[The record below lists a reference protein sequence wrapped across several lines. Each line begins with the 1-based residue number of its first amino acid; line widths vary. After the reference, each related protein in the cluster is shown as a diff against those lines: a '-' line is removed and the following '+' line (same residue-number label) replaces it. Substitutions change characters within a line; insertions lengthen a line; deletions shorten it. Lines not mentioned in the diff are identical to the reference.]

1 MSTAALSQTL
11 KSITILKLKELEK
24 QRKAYELRKA
34 ETLRYA
40 NLPDVDQ
47 RQRVYHLLLAV
58 EQLDPAP
65 ASDID
70 LCNVRRWLDQSNFDT
85 SVPDTMVDE
94 FEKQLR
100 SQLDIQTRRL
110 DLANLYSQL
119 LTEWLNPINVDES
132 IAVEDD
138 SSLDGSFELV
148 DKDRLKQLVEKFE
161 DVVFSPLDTDEVAI
175 YNYLAALFE
184 GDEPKALLE
193 RLRSQVKLQCD
204 FWLHRKLPFD
214 ENTIQWCLKGL
225 LGNDLLSDEKK
236 AILQDFLTDE
246 VARSEICDVLN
257 MKYRDIKNWTWDTES
272 GMPVQPRRQLNGKY
286 RIMMDEDVLQAIF
299 LHCIGMSWS
308 SWTKKT
314 LSDTFLRKSI
324 WKHKMDIPRKVRDR
338 RRYYLGEYEGRTQ
351 HGIEEIRHT
360 IYKKDFFLSQL
371 PSSVYE
377 GAGGY
382 DDDEEELSDDNTEER
397 KSPKEIKQQL
407 LRQIA
412 SEMHLRLAMEG
423 EFAVV
428 QSDFQW
434 FGTSISH
441 TTISAVL
448 RFIGVSDEWIAFFK
462 KFLEAP
468 LNMAPVSDNS
478 ESSSARIRK
487 RGVPM
492 AHALEKFFGELVL
505 FFMDFSV
512 NQRAEML
519 LYRFHDDLWLCG
531 QPEKCAKAWNVM
543 EEFSAVMGLEFN
555 QKKTGSVYISKDSTG
570 GTKKRRFTDALPEGP
585 VSVGLLMLHSSGE
598 WMIDQAQV
606 DAHVAQL
613 QKQLSQCE
621 SILSWVQTWNS
632 CIGRF
637 FSHTFGEPAHCFGMS
652 HVDRILETYRKMQE
666 TLFQG
671 SNVTTHLKTIM
682 KERFRIDDIPDA
694 FIYLPEQL
702 GGLGLLNPFISPFLF
717 RDTVTPIPDAR
728 LRKAITQSRTDYNK
742 AKRIFGFLSKQ
753 ERHRRLRQLYPGEF
767 DVANIADTEL
777 DRFFSYE
784 EFVQY
789 DESINPDLAYA
800 YKDLMTLPVKKD
812 IIMSRRITE
821 AVDTIAVIQPELNQ
835 ATLSSEIKWILTFYE
850 RELFERCGGLSI
862 IEKNLLPLGILKI
875 LRKRRVAWQMVL

>member
-24 QRKAYELRKA
+24 QRRAYELRKA

-70 LCNVRRWLDQSNFDT
+70 LCNIRRWLDQSNFDT

-94 FEKQLR
+94 FERQLR

-119 LTEWLNPINVDES
+119 LTEWLNPISVDES
-132 IAVEDD
+132 VTVADD

-148 DKDRLKQLVEKFE
+148 EKDRLKQLVEKFE
-161 DVVFSPLDTDEVAI
+161 DVVFSPLEIDEVAI
-175 YNYLAALFE
+175 HNYLAALFE
-184 GDEPKALLE
+184 DDDAKAPLG
-193 RLRSQVKLQCD
+193 RLRSQVKSQCD
-204 FWLHRKLPFD
+204 FRLRRKSPFD
-214 ENTIQWCLKGL
+214 ETTIRWCLKGL

-236 AILQDFLTDE
+236 VILQDFLTDE

-257 MKYRDIKNWTWDTES
+257 MKYRDIKNWTWDAES

-299 LHCIGMSWS
+299 LHYIGMSWS
-308 SWTKKT
+308 SWMKKT
-314 LSDTFLRKSI
+314 LSDTILCKSI
-324 WKHKMDIPRKVRDR
+324 WKHKMVVPPKGTDR
-338 RRYYLGEYEGRTQ
+338 RRYYLGEYEGRNKL
-351 HGIEEIRHT
+351 GIEEVRHT
-360 IYKKDFFLSQL
+360 IYKTDFFLSQL

-382 DDDEEELSDDNTEER
+382 DDDQELSDDNTEDR

-407 LRQIA
+407 LRQLA
-412 SEMHLRLAMEG
+412 SEMHFRLAMEG

-448 RFIGVSDEWIAFFK
+448 RFIGMSEEWIAFFR

-468 LNMAPVSDNS
+468 LNMAPVSDKS
-478 ESSSARIRK
+478 GSSRARIRK

-505 FFMDFSV
+505 LFMDFSV

-531 QPEKCAKAWNVM
+531 QPEKCAKAWNIM

-555 QKKTGSVYISKDSTG
+555 RKKTGSVYITKDSTG
-570 GTKKRRFTDALPEGP
+570 GTKTRRFTDELPEGP
-585 VSVGLLMLHSSGE
+585 VSVGLLELHSSGE
-598 WMIDQAQV
+598 WMIDQVQV

-637 FSHTFGEPAHCFGMS
+637 FSHTFGEPAHCFGRS

-671 SNVTTHLKTIM
+671 SNVTTHLKTLM
-682 KERFRIDDIPDA
+682 KERFRNEDIPDA

-717 RDTVTPIPDAR
+717 RDTVFASPDAN
-728 LRKAITQSRTDYNK
+728 LRKAITQSRTNYNK
-742 AKRIFGFLSKQ
+742 AKREFECLSKQ
-753 ERHRRLRQLYPGEF
+753 ERQRRLRKIYPGEF
-767 DVANIADTEL
+767 DTANITDAKL

-789 DESINPDLAYA
+789 DESINPELAYA
-800 YKDLMTLPVKKD
+800 YRELMTSPHKED
-812 IIMSRRITE
+812 IVLSRRIFE
-821 AVDTIAVIQPELNQ
+821 ALNSIAVMQPELNQ
-835 ATLSSEIKWILTFYE
+835 STLSSETKWILMFYE
-850 RELFERCGGLSI
+850 RELFEHCGGLSI